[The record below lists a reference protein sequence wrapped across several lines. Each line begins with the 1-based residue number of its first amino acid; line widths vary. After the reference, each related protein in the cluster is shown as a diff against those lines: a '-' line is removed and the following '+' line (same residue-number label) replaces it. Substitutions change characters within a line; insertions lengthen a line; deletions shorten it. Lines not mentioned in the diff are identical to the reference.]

1 MDYSTSASTFTEALD
16 KAQTTGNTCLQFQA
30 CEGLGVCQ
38 YHMEQYSEA
47 VDSFNTALELLDKI
61 KEDTGIARERVMEKL
76 SDTTEIMQMSVKASD
91 CLSSASPECS
101 QLPNSYN
108 QANNVSNRPL
118 SHSPERNQLS
128 SKGPGKGKQRKKRE
142 THPTSFQNQDSCD
155 LEIQAYE
162 ETLISSDESPSHEPD
177 SADRKRT
184 SYLTATQSYQAHT
197 TDAQQHTQLTPI
209 SSHSSLSQGQG
220 INYPVTE
227 GSLAIGPNARNTYTI
242 ESSRVKSE
250 GKRRRGRGVK
260 VVTEIVEK
268 EKVEQE
274 REANMNE
281 REDQDGTPPVTRDH
295 GFSSAQHSKVCI
307 IL

>member
-1 MDYSTSASTFTEALD
+1 M
-16 KAQTTGNTCLQFQA
+16 
-30 CEGLGVCQ
+30 CQ
-38 YHMEQYSEA
+38 YHLEQYTEA

-76 SDTTEIMQMSVKASD
+76 SDTTEMLQISVKASD
-91 CLSSASPECS
+91 RLSSASPECS
-101 QLPNSYN
+101 QLPNSHN
-108 QANNVSNRPL
+108 HANNVSNRPL
-118 SHSPERNQLS
+118 CHSAERNQLS
-128 SKGPGKGKQRKKRE
+128 SKGPGKGKQRKKKE
-142 THPTSFQNQDSCD
+142 TRPISFQNQDSCD

-162 ETLISSDESPSHEPD
+162 ETLISSDESSSHELNT
-177 SADRKRT
+177 SADRNKCERT
-184 SYLTATQSYQAHT
+184 SDLTATRSYQAHT
-197 TDAQQHTQLTPI
+197 TDAQQHPQLTPI
-209 SSHSSLSQGQG
+209 SSHSSLLQGQD

-250 GKRRRGRGVK
+250 GKRRRGRGIK
-260 VVTEIVEK
+260 VVTEIVER
-268 EKVEQE
+268 EKVERE

-281 REDQDGTPPVTRDH
+281 REDQDGAPHRDH